1 MGFNSKNLLFN
12 SIIDEVTSTML
23 YYNLI
28 LSYQYFKKYLLI
40 NIKIVYTNQCNT
52 PSVIATFTSYKS
64 NYAIGSKYGFTYLFM
79 DFLT

>member
-28 LSYQYFKKYLLI
+28 LSYQYFKNIYSLI
-40 NIKIVYTNQCNT
+40 LRLYIPINVTH
-52 PSVIATFTSYKS
+52 PVS
-64 NYAIGSKYGFTYLFM
+64 
-79 DFLT
+79 